1 VETSQRQSALL
12 GSALSY
18 MGRGWGIID
27 LPPGTKNP
35 GRPGWQNERYDEE
48 TIRRRVSSGP
58 RNLSVLLGEPSGGL
72 VDVDLDCPEARMLAG
87 RFLPPTGACFGRAS
101 SQRSHLLYVVDPV
114 PEYERFVDPEAP
126 DEDRATLLELRS
138 GGQHTIFPPS
148 MHPSG
153 ESIEWEQEGEPAS
166 LAGDELLGA
175 VSKLAA
181 ASLLARHWH
190 PKGQRHEQSLTL
202 AGGLLRGGFTEEEAA
217 RFVECVA
224 WAAGDEEWRTRSKDV
239 ATTAKKLEKG
249 RPVVGWPKLGK
260 LMGTEVVGR
269 LREWLGMGGA
279 GGYKPTDDEL
289 SDRWLARSADER
301 AYGLGTWMRYGEG
314 MWEPLAEAVVQ
325 REIMDILRAAKVEKI
340 RPTASL
346 LRSVETLSRIAVTVP
361 DEKWDADPDVLVCAN
376 GTLHIPTGDL
386 REHDP
391 EHHATSAVPYEYD
404 LSAEAPAWERFL
416 REVAGVDVAPF
427 LQEFAG
433 YALTTDTS
441 HELALWLY
449 GPPGGGRSTF
459 LAGLGAMLG
468 PRAGLLGL
476 SEIQRNRFALADI
489 PGKTLLT
496 ATEQPAGYLRTSH
509 VLNAL
514 ISGEP
519 IQVEKKYR
527 DPFVLVPRAKIAWA
541 MNELP
546 RVGSASDGLFRR
558 VKVLHF
564 EGIPEEER
572 DPAVKSAIEGEG
584 AGILN
589 WALVG
594 LDRLR
599 ERGRFE
605 VPDAVKDATAHWQ
618 ETNDVPALFV
628 AEVCT
633 VDEERRTT
641 GRNLYIEYTSWCE
654 SNGHK
659 PKSSTSVS
667 EDWQRLGFERKRIQ
681 GKTYYVGLSVPMD
694 NRPPY

>member
-1 VETSQRQSALL
+1 
-12 GSALSY
+12 
-18 MGRGWGIID
+18 M
-27 LPPGTKNP
+27 
-35 GRPGWQNERYDEE
+35 
-48 TIRRRVSSGP
+48 
-58 RNLSVLLGEPSGGL
+58 
-72 VDVDLDCPEARMLAG
+72 
-87 RFLPPTGACFGRAS
+87 
-101 SQRSHLLYVVDPV
+101 
-114 PEYERFVDPEAP
+114 
-126 DEDRATLLELRS
+126 
-138 GGQHTIFPPS
+138 
-148 MHPSG
+148 
-153 ESIEWEQEGEPAS
+153 
-166 LAGDELLGA
+166 
-175 VSKLAA
+175 
-181 ASLLARHWH
+181 
-190 PKGQRHEQSLTL
+190 
-202 AGGLLRGGFTEEEAA
+202 
-217 RFVECVA
+217 
-224 WAAGDEEWRTRSKDV
+224 
-239 ATTAKKLEKG
+239 
-249 RPVVGWPKLGK
+249 
-260 LMGTEVVGR
+260 
-269 LREWLGMGGA
+269 
-279 GGYKPTDDEL
+279 
-289 SDRWLARSADER
+289 
-301 AYGLGTWMRYGEG
+301 
-314 MWEPLAEAVVQ
+314 
-325 REIMDILRAAKVEKI
+325 
-340 RPTASL
+340 
-346 LRSVETLSRIAVTVP
+346 TVP
-361 DEKWDADPDVLVCAN
+361 DENWDADPDVLVCAN
-376 GTLHIPTGDL
+376 GTLHIPTGEL
-386 REHDP
+386 RDHDP

-404 LSAEAPAWERFL
+404 LSAEAATWERFL
-416 REVAGVDVAPF
+416 KEVTGEEVAPF

-572 DPAVKSAIEGEG
+572 DPAVKGAIEGEG

-594 LDRLR
+594 LERLR

-605 VPDAVKDATAHWQ
+605 VPEAVKDATARWQ
-618 ETNDVPALFV
+618 ETNDVPALFI

-633 VDEERRTT
+633 IGEGERV
-641 GRNLYIEYTSWCE
+641 GGQHLYEHYAMWCR

-659 PKSSTSVS
+659 PKSSTSVA
-667 EDWQRLGFERKRIQ
+667 EDWQRLGFERKRIK
-681 GKTYYVGLSVPMD
+681 GKTYYLGLSAPESLFFSLATPD
-694 NRPPY
+694 F